1 MTSSKKKNKRDI
13 EKLEARNI
21 WVQRTQEF
29 RQRVK
34 ESGLSADEYCERQ
47 QRELEKSK
55 LTPWQYFKKWLNLKW

>member
-1 MTSSKKKNKRDI
+1 MTETETRKVW
-13 EKLEARNI
+13 A
-21 WVQRTQEF
+21 QRSMEF

-55 LTPWQYFKKWLNLKW
+55 PTPWQRFIRWLGINV